1 MSKQAKGKDLIFIS
15 RIRRDGSGVEM
26 VEEQVV
32 AQDLSQNETFEINCL
47 SITNGTYI
55 ASGFNS
61 YVVKLKGKDD
71 AVS

>member
-1 MSKQAKGKDLIFIS
+1 MSKQAKGKELIFIS

-32 AQDLSQNETFEINCL
+32 VSDLSENEPFEINCL
-47 SITNGTYI
+47 SITEGTYI

-61 YVVKLKGKDD
+61 YVVKFKEK
-71 AVS
+71 

>member
-1 MSKQAKGKDLIFIS
+1 MSKQAKGKELIFIS

-32 AQDLSQNETFEINCL
+32 VSDLSENETFEINRL
-47 SITNGTYI
+47 SITQGTYI

-61 YVVKLKGKDD
+61 YVVKFKEK
-71 AVS
+71 